1 MNAQDDLGDEKRY
14 PFSLWQFNFK
24 FFFFT
29 SKGNNSD
36 MEIFASL
43 LTGAIIKGKNLLP
56 LGANSF
62 L

>member
-1 MNAQDDLGDEKRY
+1 MHRMIWETRNDTLLVCG
-14 PFSLWQFNFK
+14 SSILS